1 MARRDDKLTRAAHI
15 KRHTKGTSNE
25 ISFSVLD
32 AAREAL
38 DGGRAE
44 KEKRGP
50 FGHVS
55 LFTLPARR
63 KKPSGTPTKE
73 KGLPLSTGD
82 FVSVD
87 DKEVSS
93 RFDAFDFAA
102 PTMGGAQVASS
113 DKARRSRSSSS
124 ASAVSRKA
132 SIPSKPVRSPEEEI
146 ALRKARRKLS
156 KVVAAVVISL
166 TMVVLLSLGGMYLYN
181 DLKSHQSNV
190 AQLDEALD
198 LVNQADEVIVEL
210 DDVIS
215 HPFDEGMA
223 QRRKDVYSQLE
234 SASLQLNQAD
244 EKARASSL
252 NLNESRDKEAAN
264 QTVAAIAARR
274 SLIESGAELLKE
286 SSKAETAAINLRN
299 AWNEVLRADSLARD
313 AAKLVKNTTAENV
326 QASKDKTNEAL
337 AAFNTAYSA
346 LSEVQR
352 AYGEADMSALFSY
365 VEKRIESLGYAIA
378 SDDAFLAKNKEE
390 ASAQNEAYNVADA
403 EAVALAK
410 AIPEKPETLVYE
422 AYEQVVSSM
431 EGSYSTAR
439 LQAGTADAFIR
450 DYLGAESK

>member
-38 DGGRAE
+38 DEGSAG

-50 FGHVS
+50 FGYVS
-55 LFTLPARR
+55 LFTLPGRR
-63 KKPSGTPTKE
+63 KKPAGTPTKE

-87 DKEVSS
+87 DKETPS

-102 PTMGGAQVASS
+102 PSMGGVQVASS
-113 DKARRSRSSSS
+113 DKTRRSKSSS
-124 ASAVSRKA
+124 ASASASRK
-132 SIPSKPVRSPEEEI
+132 IPSSSKPVRSPEEEI

-166 TMVVLLSLGGMYLYN
+166 TMIVLLSFGGMYVYN
-181 DLKSHQSNV
+181 GIQNHQTNV

-198 LVNQADEVIVEL
+198 LVNQADKVIVEL
-210 DDVIS
+210 DDIVA

-223 QRRKDVYSQLE
+223 QRREDVYPQLE
-234 SASLQLNQAD
+234 AASRHLDQAD

-252 NLNESRDKEAAN
+252 ALNESQDKEAAN

-274 SLIESGAELLKE
+274 SLIESGTALLQA
-286 SSKAETAAINLRN
+286 SFQADSAAISLRN
-299 AWNEVLRADSLARD
+299 AWNDVLKADGLARD
-313 AAKLVKNTTAENV
+313 AAQLVKNTTVENI
-326 QASKDKTNEAL
+326 QASKDKTNEAIT
-337 AAFNTAYSA
+337 AFNAAYSA
-346 LSEVQR
+346 LSDVQR
-352 AYGEADMSALFSY
+352 AYDDADLSSLLLY

-390 ASAQNEAYNVADA
+390 AAAQNEAYNVADA
-403 EAVALAK
+403 EAVSLAK
-410 AIPEKPETLVYE
+410 AIPEKPETLMYE
-422 AYEQVVSSM
+422 AYEQAVHSI
-431 EGSYSTAR
+431 EESYSTAR

-450 DYLGAESK
+450 DYLGTESK